1 MTDVATGFLNNFDAY
16 IHFNRWTLSGDGIK
30 FEQKAVNC
38 ELGGGIAAIIF
49 NNAKGLI
56 SGGLADPTSATIPVF
71 EMSQLA
77 GQKLASSSL
86 GEILLVK
93 DADGYSYISGTSM
106 AAP

>member
-1 MTDVATGFLNNFDAY
+1 MVN
-16 IHFNRWTLSGDGIK
+16 SGGGVK

-56 SGGLADPTSATIPVF
+56 SGGLADPTAATIPVF
-71 EMSQLA
+71 EVSQSA
-77 GQKLASSSL
+77 GQKLADQSFGESL
-86 GEILLVK
+86 IVKQEI
-93 DADGYSYISGTSM
+93 GYNYQSGTSA

>member
-1 MTDVATGFLNNFDAY
+1 M
-16 IHFNRWTLSGDGIK
+16 H
-30 FEQKAVNC
+30 C

-56 SGGLADPTSATIPVF
+56 SGGLADPTAANIPVF
-71 EMSQLA
+71 EMSQAA

-86 GEILLVK
+86 GEILILK
-93 DADGYSYISGTSM
+93 DDIDYSYISGTSM

>member
-1 MTDVATGFLNNFDAY
+1 MA
-16 IHFNRWTLSGDGIK
+16 ISGGGIK

-38 ELGGGIAAIIF
+38 EVGGGVGAIIF

-56 SGGLADPTSATIPVF
+56 SGGLADPTAVTIPVF

-86 GEILLVK
+86 GEIMILK
-93 DADGYSYISGTSM
+93 DAMGYSYISGTSM